1 MVTKFTFPPGTVV
14 QYRDEFAEN
23 DRSYR
28 VVLNWDETANT
39 VDIKLTIVM
48 DDAPVEIETVP
59 TDRLK
64 VIGYCDADGNMT
76 WP

>member
-1 MVTKFTFPPGTVV
+1 MVSKMQFPPGTVV
-14 QYRDEFAEN
+14 QYRDQYAED

-28 VVLNWDETANT
+28 VVLKWDEGAKT

-48 DDAPVEIETVP
+48 DDEPVEIETVP